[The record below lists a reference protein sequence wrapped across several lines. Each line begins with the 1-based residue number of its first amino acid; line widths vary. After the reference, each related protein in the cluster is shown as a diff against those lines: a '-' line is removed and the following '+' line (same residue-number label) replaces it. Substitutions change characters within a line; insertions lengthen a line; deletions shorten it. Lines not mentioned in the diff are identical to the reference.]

1 MGCGDWQEE
10 AEALVKRRALKR
22 RYGRSA
28 SGPVDTTAADELD
41 LYAENTSELYN
52 QKQSILANIRR
63 KIASG
68 KYNHAL
74 APKLWMYWV
83 DAAAKRYVKEFGS
96 GGNISTV
103 FNKAT
108 REHLAHELA
117 NRYRNGEE

>member
-1 MGCGDWQEE
+1 MSHRGEVDNT
-10 AEALVKRRALKR
+10 AL
-22 RYGRSA
+22 
-28 SGPVDTTAADELD
+28 TELD

-83 DAAAKRYVKEFGS
+83 DAAAKRYNREFGS
-96 GGNISTV
+96 GGNISTM

>member
-1 MGCGDWQEE
+1 M
-10 AEALVKRRALKR
+10 KHSRRGLKR
-22 RYGRSA
+22 RYGRAS

-41 LYAENTSELYN
+41 LYAENASELYN
-52 QKQSILANIRR
+52 QKKSILANIKR
-63 KIASG
+63 KLKSG

-83 DAAAKRYVKEFGS
+83 DAAAKRYNREFGS
-96 GGNISTV
+96 GGNISTI

-117 NRYRNGEE
+117 NRYKTGEE